1 MLREARRVVAGYHAG
16 SPRSHG
22 TLRVIY
28 FVPRDRDPLPGYAD
42 RLDRVMNDVSD
53 FYRDGLRRFGVE
65 TDGLPLE
72 REGGK
77 LMLHLVRG
85 QAPANQYHHE
95 SGDRT
100 AAEIR
105 GALKGEVDPDREH
118 LLVFYALCRK
128 EPDGRYVFDAP
139 YYGGGSQRAG
149 CVMRRT
155 VSSSTLPC

>member
-1 MLREARRVVAGYHAG
+1 METTSRPALVLTIVAAALLTAPGAAPPDDTDGRAMLQEARRVVDGYHAG

-22 TLRVIY
+22 TLRVVY
-28 FVPRDRDPLPGYAD
+28 FVPRDREPLPGYAD

-72 REGGK
+72 RTGGK
-77 LMLHLVRG
+77 LVLHLVRG

-105 GALKGEVDPDREH
+105 AR
-118 LLVFYALCRK
+118 
-128 EPDGRYVFDAP
+128 
-139 YYGGGSQRAG
+139 
-149 CVMRRT
+149 
-155 VSSSTLPC
+155 